1 MEYTLNKPLFPVNE
15 NSTLVERVFAN
26 RGIDP
31 HDVEHYLHTTQDD
44 VLDPLL
50 IDNMEEG
57 AKMLIQHIAQNDNVL
72 IQVDSDCDGFTS
84 AATLINYLNCHFPG
98 FVQNHISY
106 RIHTGKQ
113 HGILMEMVQ
122 EIISAGYKLVICPD
136 SSSNDYEQHRLLKE
150 AGIDVLVIDH
160 HEADKIS

>member
-1 MEYTLNKPLFPVNE
+1 MEYTLNKPLFPINE

-84 AATLINYLNCHFPG
+84 AALLINYLHD
-98 FVQNHISY
+98 
-106 RIHTGKQ
+106 
-113 HGILMEMVQ
+113 
-122 EIISAGYKLVICPD
+122 LVP
-136 SSSNDYEQHRLLKE
+136 SWVESNLK
-150 AGIDVLVIDH
+150 
-160 HEADKIS
+160 